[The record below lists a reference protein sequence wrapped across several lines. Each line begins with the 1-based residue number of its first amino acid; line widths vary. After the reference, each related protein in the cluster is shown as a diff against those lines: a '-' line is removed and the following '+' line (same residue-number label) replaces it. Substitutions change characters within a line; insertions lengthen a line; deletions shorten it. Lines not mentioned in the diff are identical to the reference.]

1 MKLIKLSESHYIIV
15 DDSEIK
21 IGDYAIHNNK
31 EYREKYN
38 ELPILCT
45 ESNCLSIQE
54 HWNKVTHST
63 FLINESTQ
71 PDTEFYW
78 NTIKEISLSEI
89 EELIYGYSVEK
100 MALQQVPV
108 LPCWGGDIERFQY
121 DCQEPKR
128 KAWIEGF
135 KAAMEINKD
144 KSFTIE
150 DMRKAFEKGAYSVA
164 VNTNVT
170 LQVSKEWKRV
180 YSEQEVEKDCNLFIQ
195 SLLPPTQWEVE
206 IDEQGKIKLI

>member
-63 FLINESTQ
+63 KKLEYHQVDPKLIDDGIEGWVF
-71 PDTEFYW
+71 DK
-78 NTIKEISLSEI
+78 IKPLNINEI

-100 MALQQVPV
+100 MAEKECIGNQAKR
-108 LPCWGGDIERFQY
+108 GFNKGFQ
-121 DCQEPKR
+121 
-128 KAWIEGF
+128 
-135 KAAMEINKD
+135 AAMEINKD
-144 KSFTIE
+144 KLFTIE
-150 DMRKAFEKGAYSVA
+150 DMRKAINISFRRGNERKAFFDSDYDII
-164 VNTNVT
+164 
-170 LQVSKEWKRV
+170 E
-180 YSEQEVEKDCNLFIQ
+180 
-195 SLLPPTQWEVE
+195 SLLPKNRM
-206 IDEQGKIKLI
+206 GS

>member
-78 NTIKEISLSEI
+78 NTIKEISLSEV

-100 MALQQVPV
+100 MAEKECIGNQAKR
-108 LPCWGGDIERFQY
+108 GFNKGFQ
-121 DCQEPKR
+121 
-128 KAWIEGF
+128 
-135 KAAMEINKD
+135 AAMELKKD
-144 KSFTIE
+144 KMFTVE
-150 DMRKAFEKGAYSVA
+150 DMRKMYNMSCGKIGLGELFDQTE
-164 VNTNVT
+164 NN
-170 LQVSKEWKRV
+170 KRFDDFL
-180 YSEQEVEKDCNLFIQ
+180 KPI
-195 SLLPPTQWEVE
+195 LPKTEWEVE
-206 IDEQGKIKLI
+206 IINGKIKLI